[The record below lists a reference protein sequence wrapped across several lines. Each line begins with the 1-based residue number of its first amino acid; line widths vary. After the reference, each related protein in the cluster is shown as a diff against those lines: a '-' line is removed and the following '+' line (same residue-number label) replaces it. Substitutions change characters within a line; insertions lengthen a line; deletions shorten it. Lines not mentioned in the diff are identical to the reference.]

1 MMVTVSFLMTNESTD
16 WSLTSSE
23 VLAVIYAVSY
33 QNFKS
38 VSSFMYSSL
47 IIAYDFGL
55 QNLVPVNCLHGIS
68 YQFFTVW

>member
-33 QNFKS
+33 QNFK
-38 VSSFMYSSL
+38 
-47 IIAYDFGL
+47 
-55 QNLVPVNCLHGIS
+55 
-68 YQFFTVW
+68 

>member
-47 IIAYDFGL
+47 IIAYDFGPYFYIEL
-55 QNLVPVNCLHGIS
+55 LELSSKLGPC
-68 YQFFTVW
+68 